1 MTHLAKLTFKTVDRS
16 TKRDPII
23 ARRDKLVAGLKEQK
37 LVHAAALKK
46 QDHRVERHKWMP
58 KMSLEKRQLI
68 KTHRAV
74 RPWFFEQDGGWYVQC
89 RYGARV
95 IAADGT
101 NNAVFVKS
109 LDEVAGVLDAFLNA
123 AAAGELD
130 TAITRVAERQP
141 RIKPGA
147 AKAAANAKPDANTA
161 KIAALNDRA
170 RQRLDHCRWILT
182 QGVLSCDP
190 LTVAELLIAVE
201 DFDAFTPDNDP
212 YAEHDFGAIKLNGNT
227 FFWKFDYLRSRP
239 ADALA

>member
-46 QDHRVERHKWMP
+46 EDHRVERHKWMTNDTGERV
-58 KMSLEKRQLI
+58 MV
-68 KTHRAV
+68 KTHCRV

-101 NNAVFVKS
+101 NNAVFVKA
-109 LDEVAGVLDAFLNA
+109 LTEVAAVLDALLNA

-130 TAITRVAERQP
+130 AAITKVAERQP
-141 RIKPGA
+141 RLKPGA
-147 AKAAANAKPDANTA
+147 AKAAANA
-161 KIAALNDRA
+161 
-170 RQRLDHCRWILT
+170 
-182 QGVLSCDP
+182 
-190 LTVAELLIAVE
+190 
-201 DFDAFTPDNDP
+201 
-212 YAEHDFGAIKLNGNT
+212 
-227 FFWKFDYLRSRP
+227 
-239 ADALA
+239 